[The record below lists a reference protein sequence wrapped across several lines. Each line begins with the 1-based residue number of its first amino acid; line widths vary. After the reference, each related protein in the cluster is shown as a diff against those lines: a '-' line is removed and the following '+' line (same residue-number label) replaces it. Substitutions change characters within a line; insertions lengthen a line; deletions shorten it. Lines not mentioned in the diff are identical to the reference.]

1 MATKRFVFPTPAK
14 AKLKDRAVLCTAERI
29 LALYNQATGK
39 SAVRIAKSVKKWFA
53 AEAAKHG
60 WAGGHFLPE
69 IQSGHGAGCVL
80 FVPPTTVNVKVT
92 IRATT
97 LVLEAETGDES

>member
-1 MATKRFVFPTPAK
+1 MKGRKFKFPEPSSC
-14 AKLKDRAVLCTAERI
+14 KLKDGAVLCPADRI

-39 SAVRIAKSVKKWFA
+39 TQQRITQPVKNWFA
-53 AEAAKHG
+53 TEAQQSG

-80 FVPPTTVNVKVT
+80 FVPPTQVNISVQVT
-92 IRATT
+92 EKT
-97 LVLEAETGDES
+97 LVLQADETDA